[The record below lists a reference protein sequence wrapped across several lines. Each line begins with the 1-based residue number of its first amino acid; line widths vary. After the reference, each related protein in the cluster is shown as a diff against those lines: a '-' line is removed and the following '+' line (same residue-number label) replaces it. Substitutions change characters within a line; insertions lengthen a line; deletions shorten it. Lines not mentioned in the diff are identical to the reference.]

1 MNNYEK
7 IIYKD
12 ESYAIQGA
20 VFEVY
25 KELGCGFLESVY
37 QESLERELRSRNIP
51 YWSQKEFIV
60 LYKGQP
66 LAQIFRADLVC
77 YDKILLEL
85 KATKEVNDDHRAQL
99 INYLK
104 VTGLR
109 LGLLINFGHTPRVTI
124 ERFVL

>member
-1 MNNYEK
+1 MDNYEK

-25 KELGCGFLESVY
+25 KELGSGFLESIY
-37 QESLERELRSRNIP
+37 QESLEREMRSRNIP
-51 YWSQKEFIV
+51 YCCQKEFIV

-66 LAQIFRADLVC
+66 LNQIFRADLVC

-85 KATKEVNDDHRAQL
+85 KATKEVNDEHRAQL

>member
-7 IIYKD
+7 IICKD

-25 KELGCGFLESVY
+25 KELGSGFLESVY

-51 YWSQKEFIV
+51 CCSQKEFV
-60 LYKGQP
+60 VSYKGQP
-66 LAQIFRADLVC
+66 LAQIFRAALVC
-77 YDKILLEL
+77 FDKILLEL
-85 KATKEVNDDHRAQL
+85 KATKDVNDDHRAQL

-104 VTGLR
+104 ISGLR